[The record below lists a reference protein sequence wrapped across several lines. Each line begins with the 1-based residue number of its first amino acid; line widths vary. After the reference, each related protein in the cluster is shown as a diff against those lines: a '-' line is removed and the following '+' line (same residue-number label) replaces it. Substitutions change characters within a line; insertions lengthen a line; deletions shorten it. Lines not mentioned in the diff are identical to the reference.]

1 MPHDPANATEA
12 ARTAIQ
18 EGWTVMVY
26 AIDLEVALYH
36 ARAHP
41 WAGAVIEVIEAEGWR
56 LEHTSGDQHRLVAV
70 FRRR

>member
-1 MPHDPANATEA
+1 
-12 ARTAIQ
+12 
-18 EGWTVMVY
+18 MVY
-26 AIDLEVALYH
+26 AIDLEVALYK

-41 WAGAVIEVIEAEGWR
+41 WAGAVIQVIEAEGWR